1 MSPLLQFALE
11 HQDLGLLATIFWH
24 LWIAFALTLI
34 WFEIRAHNNRAE
46 QADMR
51 EQFRQQRER
60 T

>member
-11 HQDLGLLATIFWH
+11 HPDLAFLATIFWH
-24 LWIAFALTLI
+24 LWVAFALTLI
-34 WFEIRAHNNRAE
+34 GFEIRAHNNRAE

-51 EQFRQQRER
+51 EQFRQQRGR